1 MRFAINKTNMST
13 STNCLIYFLIMA
25 FASILLTACNKTTV
39 SKSSEMMQT
48 TNTEKLY
55 RDELQGYSIALP
67 SGWDAKKYG
76 NTLLVARE
84 GVDTS
89 VMSSDTIVLTF
100 EVSNQ
105 RFVNGGD
112 ERLNSFLAAIKET
125 AKNIQ
130 IQKNVC
136 THPAGIVNTCLS
148 VKYVTNTGYHV
159 VGNTLLIQG
168 QNQSLIISA
177 MGTDEAVKSS
187 SSVINNI
194 IQSFKFAESNTLD
207 NTAQNNQ
214 ATVSK
219 VDELESIK
227 ADSSVNDAR
236 VLNAEG
242 VRLSKQGNIEQA
254 LSIFAQAAQL
264 NPNDGEILG
273 NLSYSYYQLGNYDQS
288 EQVLNRALNIKPK
301 RGASWILMGQ
311 LRSVRGDLSGAVDSL
326 NKYLTYSSRKSAA
339 IEQLSGWANG
349 YGDGAN
355 IPVLRQAAAQSL
367 VNAGY

>member
-13 STNCLIYFLIMA
+13 STNCLMYFLIIA
-25 FASILLTACNKTTV
+25 FASVLLTACNKTTV

-112 ERLNSFLAAIKET
+112 EQLNSFLAAIKET
-125 AKNIQ
+125 SKNIQ
-130 IQKNVC
+130 IQKNFC

-148 VKYVTNTGYHV
+148 VKYVTNTGYHM

-168 QNQSLIISA
+168 KNQTLVISA

-187 SSVINNI
+187 SSIINNI
-194 IQSFKFAESNTLD
+194 IQSFKFTESNTLD
-207 NTAQNNQ
+207 STAQNNQ
-214 ATVSK
+214 AAASK
-219 VDELESIK
+219 FDELESIK
-227 ADSSVNDAR
+227 ADSSINDAR

-242 VRLSKQGNIEQA
+242 IRLSKQGNIEQA
-254 LSIFAQAAQL
+254 LSIFAQAAQR

-273 NLSYSYYQLGNYDQS
+273 NLSYSYYQLGDYDQS
-288 EQVLNRALNIKPK
+288 EQVLDRALNLKPK

-311 LRSVRGDLSGAVDSL
+311 LRSVRGDYNGSVDALARYLSFSTRKNAAV
-326 NKYLTYSSRKSAA
+326 NQLT
-339 IEQLSGWANG
+339 IWANG
-349 YGDGAN
+349 GGDGAN
-355 IPVLRQAAAQSL
+355 LPVLRQASSQVL
-367 VNAGY
+367 INAGY